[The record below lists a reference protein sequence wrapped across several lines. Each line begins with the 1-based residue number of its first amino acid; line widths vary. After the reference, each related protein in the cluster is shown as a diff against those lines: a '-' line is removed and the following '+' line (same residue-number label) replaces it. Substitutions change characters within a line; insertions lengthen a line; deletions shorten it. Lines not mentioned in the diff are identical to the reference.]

1 MHKRP
6 RTRRTTKKF
15 DPTEMPTN
23 YLNLPASKLP
33 HIPTKMDFRS
43 SMHWRIFRIVSEF
56 IDGFQYLA
64 DFRKTVTVF
73 GSTRLSE
80 SDRWYKEARKL
91 GRMLSERGYAIVTGG
106 GPGVMEAANRGS
118 YENGGKSIGIN
129 IQLPREQRVN
139 PYVKNSIG
147 FHYFFTRK
155 LMLTYSAEAYVYFP
169 GGFGTLDEFFE
180 IVTLIQ
186 TKKIAT
192 HIPMILVGK
201 EYWSGLDGW
210 LRKTVY
216 EDLRAVDREDLRLF
230 DIVDSAEEAFRIIR
244 KRAKQRHEF

>member
-201 EYWSGLDGW
+201 EYWGGLNSW

>member
-1 MHKRP
+1 
-6 RTRRTTKKF
+6 
-15 DPTEMPTN
+15 
-23 YLNLPASKLP
+23 
-33 HIPTKMDFRS
+33 
-43 SMHWRIFRIVSEF
+43 MHWRIFRIVSEF

-64 DFRKTVTVF
+64 DFKKTVTVF
-73 GSTRLSE
+73 GSTRLPE
-80 SDRWYKEARKL
+80 SSHWYAEARKL
-91 GRMLSERGYAIVTGG
+91 GKLLAKRGYAIVTGG

-118 YENGGKSIGIN
+118 YETGGKSIGIN

-169 GGFGTLDEFFE
+169 GGYGTLDEFFE
-180 IVTLIQ
+180 IITLIQ

-201 EYWSGLDGW
+201 EYWGGLDAW
-210 LRKTVY
+210 LKKTVY
-216 EDLRAVDREDLRLF
+216 EELRGVDRGDLKLY
-230 DIVDSAEEAFRIIR
+230 DIVNSAEEAFRIIK